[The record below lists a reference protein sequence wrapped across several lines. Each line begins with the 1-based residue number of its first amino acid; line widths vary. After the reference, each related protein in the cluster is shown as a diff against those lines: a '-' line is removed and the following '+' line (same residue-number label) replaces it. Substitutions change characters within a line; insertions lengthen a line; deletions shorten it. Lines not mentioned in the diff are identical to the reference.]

1 MELAERELEA
11 QRAKL
16 VAELAEVDNL
26 ILALDERL
34 GRRELTLERYERI
47 TRPLEADRERL
58 RAELDELA
66 VADVAAYSSA
76 LMPRDVARLDLLE
89 QWDAGDEVERRGI
102 VKRALRGRRLVIGP
116 GRGGRFDAGRV
127 TVV

>member
-16 VAELAEVDNL
+16 VAELAEVDAL

-47 TRPLEADRERL
+47 VKPLEADRERIG
-58 RAELDELA
+58 AGLDELA
-66 VADVAAYSSA
+66 VADVANYSRA
-76 LMPRDVARLDLLE
+76 LAPRDVARLDLLE
-89 QWDAGDEVERRGI
+89 QWDAGDEVARRAI

-116 GRGGRFDAGRV
+116 GRGGRFDPARV
-127 TVV
+127 VVV